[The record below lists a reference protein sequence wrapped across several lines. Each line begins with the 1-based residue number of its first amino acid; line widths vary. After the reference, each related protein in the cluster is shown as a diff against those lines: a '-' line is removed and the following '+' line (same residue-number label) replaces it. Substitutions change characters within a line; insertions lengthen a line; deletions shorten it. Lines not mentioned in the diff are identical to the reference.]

1 MSLRHRVIPSILNGV
16 SRQPAIMRASDQNE
30 DELNTWSSMSDGLA
44 KRPPLEYV
52 AKLSNGFSTDAFIH
66 YINRDTSERY
76 CVIIDGGTI
85 RVFDA
90 LTGVEKTV
98 NAPEGYGYLANGT
111 DFRAVT
117 VADYTFIV
125 NAGKVC
131 ELAPEGTDQAP
142 DPSTYLWLNR
152 SPAFAANLVVS
163 DLSGL
168 IGGFAGSAYQYA
180 PNTGGIAYRGE
191 LPSIEKLP
199 ETAPNGDL
207 YKITGSVE
215 TGFVS
220 YYVVRD
226 GSVWNETVAPDQVN
240 AIEALTMPHALV
252 RETDG
257 TFTFGPFSW
266 APRRVGDVSSNP
278 PPTFVGKTI
287 SDVFFYQNRLGFLV
301 DENIVFSCSGDFGN
315 FWRNTVLDYISS
327 DVVDHAVATTSVSL
341 LKYAVPFNDGI
352 MAFADQTQFS
362 ITNGEE
368 GLSPESLS
376 ISPVTNYEINVGV
389 RPVNIGMEVYFC
401 GDSNGGS
408 VVWEYTRIAQGD
420 SLVAAE
426 ITAHVPGYIPARLKQ
441 LAAAPNA
448 KALFAITPDGDF
460 YVYQFYWNGNEKVQ
474 SAWRKWEVAGQALA
488 ARQMDDFLYVV
499 IRRPDGIYLTR
510 LNLEEGAK
518 ATAYQH
524 QIYLDL
530 QTPVYGVYLDVS
542 DRTTFVLPYVAD
554 QSKLQLIRAANH
566 PTAPGSL
573 IDPSTYVWVNGTTVQ
588 VPGYEATATAGE
600 SYNQLL
606 TFSRQFPL
614 DYQGRAVTTGRLQLR
629 TFTVNYANT
638 AFFRT
643 EVAPYGA
650 ALDPEVED
658 IVPGLLSQFT
668 GKIVGVESLRLNV
681 PALHTGDYS
690 FQIYGDAEQC
700 SITLSNDTH
709 LGATFVS
716 AEWEGFY
723 FNRATQ

>member
-1 MSLRHRVIPSILNGV
+1 MSLRHRVVPSILNGV

-44 KRPPLEYV
+44 KRPPLELV
-52 AKLSNGFSTDAFIH
+52 AQISNGFSEDVFIH

-76 CVIIDGGTI
+76 CAIIDGGTI

-90 LTGVEKTV
+90 LTGSEKTV
-98 NAPEGYGYLANGT
+98 NAPEGYNYLGT
-111 DFRAVT
+111 GSNFKAVT

-125 NAGKVC
+125 NSDVTC
-131 ELAPEGTDQAP
+131 TLAPAGTDLSP
-142 DPSTYLWLNR
+142 DPTTYVWLNR
-152 SPAFAANLVVS
+152 TPAYAINVPIA
-163 DLSGL
+163 DLSGFT
-168 IGGFAGSAYQYA
+168 GGFGGTALQYA
-180 PNTGGIAYRGE
+180 PNTGAGVFRGE

-199 ETAPNGDL
+199 ETAANGDL

-220 YYVVRD
+220 YYVVRS
-226 GSVWNETVAPDQVN
+226 GSVWNETVSPDQIN
-240 AIEALTMPHALV
+240 AFEPLTMPHALV
-252 RETDG
+252 READG

-266 APRRVGDVSSNP
+266 APRRVGDADSNP
-278 PPTFVGKTI
+278 APTFIGKTI

-301 DENIVFSCSGDFGN
+301 DENIVFSCAGDFGN
-315 FWRNTVLDYISS
+315 FWRNTVLDYITS
-327 DVVDHAVATTSVSL
+327 DVIDHAVATTSISL

-362 ITNGEE
+362 IANGEE
-368 GLSPESLS
+368 GLSPESLA

-408 VVWEYTRIAQGD
+408 VVWEYTRIEQGD
-420 SLVAAE
+420 SLIAAE
-426 ITAHVPGYIPARLKQ
+426 ISAHVPGYIPARLKQ
-441 LAAAPNA
+441 LVSAPNA
-448 KALFAITPDGDF
+448 KALFAITPAGDI
-460 YVYQFYWNGNEKVQ
+460 YVYQFYWSGNEKIQ
-474 SAWRKWEVAGQALA
+474 SAWRKWDIAGQALA
-488 ARQMDDFLYVV
+488 ARQMDDYLYVV
-499 IRRPDGIYLTR
+499 VRRSDGIFLTR
-510 LNLEEGAK
+510 MNLEEGAK
-518 ATAYQH
+518 PADQQH

-530 QTPVYGVYLDVS
+530 RTSLNGVYVDVP
-542 DRTTFVLPYVAD
+542 DHTTFVLPYVAD
-554 QSKLQLIRAANH
+554 QSKLQLIRLGDH

-588 VPGYEATATAGE
+588 VPGYEPKATAGE
-600 SYNQLL
+600 SYRQSL

-629 TFTVNYANT
+629 TFTINYANT

-643 EVAPYGA
+643 EVAPYGTA
-650 ALDPEVED
+650 MAPEVEEV
-658 IVPGLLSQFT
+658 VPALLSQFT
-668 GKIVGVESLRLNV
+668 GKIVGAESLQLNAPV
-681 PALHTGDYS
+681 FHTGDYS

-716 AEWEGFY
+716 VEWEGFY
-723 FNRATQ
+723 FNRATA